1 MYSTYVFFCCLIFIR
16 TRDITTPKRNFSGE
30 AVEALAHQSGL
41 SVVNHSP
48 LRGWHHDASN
58 LKWTA
63 NKSRE
68 LIWFFQVRP
77 YPTSVITQSAW
88 TKLDTHTHTLLQRSG
103 TWIDLQHRHGCGS
116 KWMAPGG
123 LSQKIPKTNPKSWS
137 LRQQC
142 NTLNLPGSS
151 PCYRVH
157 TTWRTRLSTE
167 HYRAVSRYIPL
178 GCGRGGSCLGDIA
191 ALLQKGTSS
200 LNIDYI

>member
-1 MYSTYVFFCCLIFIR
+1 MYSTYVFCCCLIFIR

-88 TKLDTHTHTLLQRSG
+88 TKLDTHTHTHFYNAQGPESTCNIVMGVDLSGWLLG
-103 TWIDLQHRHGCGS
+103 DCP
-116 KWMAPGG
+116 KK
-123 LSQKIPKTNPKSWS
+123 SQKQIPSPDRCGNNATPSICQG
-137 LRQQC
+137 LHRVTVFTPPGEQDYQ
-142 NTLNLPGSS
+142 LNITGL
-151 PCYRVH
+151 
-157 TTWRTRLSTE
+157 
-167 HYRAVSRYIPL
+167 
-178 GCGRGGSCLGDIA
+178 CLG
-191 ALLQKGTSS
+191 TFH
-200 LNIDYI
+200 